1 MEAGLE
7 RYGHI
12 VVKIH
17 ERGQKQLKKV
27 WQNQIFMWKLLF
39 KTCPGYMIYFL
50 YDGFRYQGIIFLEH
64 VLGIRYVLHCAE
76 YHEPFWKALL
86 FIGVILIIN
95 MIQIVPD
102 GFFIHGWSYQAKPK
116 LYKALKEKMYEKAS
130 QIDLSCYDDPKY
142 YNDFVLAV
150 AEAESSID
158 RFLAMCNMIVQGLTI
173 IFTTGVFYL
182 MTDAAGI
189 LFVLASFILRFLVA
203 KVLNK
208 LNYDVRMKVN
218 PLERKRNYVSRVFYL
233 NDYAKELRLHPKVG
247 DALEA
252 EFMEANDGIVKE
264 QKKVGFK
271 RSLLGFTRD
280 YAVGDFIMD
289 GLYITYLVFQ
299 AAVLHTI
306 DYSNAVV
313 LFNRTGSLRRG
324 MANMADIFPKA
335 QENSLYIDKIRAFL
349 DYDPK
354 IKTDEGE
361 LVPAGNAEL
370 KLDRV
375 SFCYNADMGN
385 TLNGISLKVR
395 PGERIAIVGYN
406 GAGKTTLIKLLM
418 RLYDP
423 TSGSITYH
431 GQDIRTFRPGDYR
444 HRIGVVF
451 QDYQMYAA
459 SLEENVVM
467 AAPESG
473 EDRAEYTALKKD
485 VHDEK
490 LNLMDPGENDNKC
503 GRKDKNRADSQDS
516 STGEGSKY
524 GSIDCTTA
532 EETDGSVK
540 RQLVRNRVT
549 SALERAGFGDRLK
562 TLPQGLDT
570 QVTAEFDKEG
580 VNFSGGESQKIA
592 ISRAFYKDA
601 DILVMDE
608 PSSAL
613 DPIAEYELNKAM
625 ESAAQGKT
633 VFYISHRLSTTRDAD
648 RIIMLENGRI
658 AEEGTHESLLARNG
672 KYAEM
677 WRVQAGRY
685 EAS

>member
-1 MEAGLE
+1 M
-7 RYGHI
+7 
-12 VVKIH
+12 KN
-17 ERGQKQLKKV
+17 V
-27 WQNQIFMWKLLF
+27 WKNQIFLWKLCF

-50 YDGFRYQGIIFLEH
+50 YDAFRYQGIIFLEH

-76 YHEPFWKALL
+76 YREPFWKALMY
-86 FIGVILIIN
+86 IGIILVIN
-95 MIQIVPD
+95 MIQIIPD
-102 GFFIHGWSYQAKPK
+102 GFFIHGWTFKCKPR
-116 LYKALKEKMYEKAS
+116 LYKALKEQMYEKAS
-130 QIDLSCYDDPKY
+130 KIDLSCYDDPKY

-150 AEAESSID
+150 AESESSID
-158 RFLAMCNMIVQGLTI
+158 RFLAMCNMIMQGLTI

-182 MTDAAGI
+182 MTDAMGI
-189 LFVLASFILRFLVA
+189 VFVFASFVLRFLVS

-208 LNYDVRMKVN
+208 LNYDIRLKIN

-233 NDYAKELRLHPKVG
+233 NDYAKELRLHPAVG
-247 DALEA
+247 DELEK
-252 EFMEANDGIVKE
+252 EFIETNDEIIKE
-264 QKKVGFK
+264 QKKVGRK
-271 RSLLGFTRD
+271 RSLLAFTRD
-280 YAVGDFIMD
+280 YVVGDFIMD

-349 DYDPK
+349 AYDPK
-354 IKTDEGE
+354 MKADEGE
-361 LVPAGNAEL
+361 DVPKGNAEL
-370 KLDRV
+370 ELKNV
-375 SFCYNADMGN
+375 TFTYNEELEN
-385 TLNGISLKVR
+385 TLKDISLKVK
-395 PGERIAIVGYN
+395 PGEKIAIVGYN

-423 TSGSITYH
+423 TSGSIEYH
-431 GQDIRTFRPGDYR
+431 GKDVKAFKPVDYHR
-444 HRIGVVF
+444 HIGVVF
-451 QDYQMYAA
+451 QDYQMYGA

-467 AAPESG
+467 ADV
-473 EDRAEYTALKKD
+473 EDRTESLDNDVISSLK
-485 VHDEK
+485 
-490 LNLMDPGENDNKC
+490 
-503 GRKDKNRADSQDS
+503 
-516 STGEGSKY
+516 
-524 GSIDCTTA
+524 
-532 EETDGSVK
+532 
-540 RQLVRNRVT
+540 
-549 SALERAGFGDRLK
+549 RAGFGARLE
-562 TLPQGLDT
+562 TLPKGLDT

-580 VNFSGGESQKIA
+580 INFSGGESQKIA

-601 DILVMDE
+601 DILIMDE

-625 ESAAQGKT
+625 ESAAEGKT

-658 AEEGTHESLLARNG
+658 VEEGTHESLLAMNG

-685 EAS
+685 MAS